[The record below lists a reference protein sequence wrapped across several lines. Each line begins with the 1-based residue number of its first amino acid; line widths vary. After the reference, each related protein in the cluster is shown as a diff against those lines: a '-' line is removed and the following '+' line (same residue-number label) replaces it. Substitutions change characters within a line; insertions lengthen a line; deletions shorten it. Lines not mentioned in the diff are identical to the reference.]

1 MDTKYLFYITLII
14 SIVVQVVTG
23 IVDIAAVFVKVPNI
37 YSIIRQLL
45 ILELVVQFIE
55 GSFYVWLAYNFTKV
69 LNVTPKRYIDWVIT
83 TPTML
88 ITLIIYLIYLNKKIE
103 NKTGELEFFTLL
115 KENSN
120 VIIPVLILN
129 WLMLLFGYLGE
140 IRAIPV
146 LFGVFLGFIPFLIY
160 LNKKVENKTDELDF
174 FTIFKDNSNVIIP
187 VIILNWLM
195 LLFGYLGEIRT
206 IPVLLGVFLGFIP
219 FLIYYYL
226 IYVNYV
232 TQDSNGYLLFWYFF
246 FFWSLYGFAAVL
258 PYNFKNSLYNILD
271 LFAKNFF
278 GIFLSYIIIS
288 GNY

>member
-1 MDTKYLFYITLII
+1 MDTKYLFYITLVI
-14 SIVVQVVTG
+14 SIVVQIITG
-23 IVDIAAVFVKVPNI
+23 IIEVGAFFVKVPTI
-37 YSIIRQLL
+37 YTIIRQLL
-45 ILELVVQFIE
+45 LIELVVQLLE

-88 ITLIIYLIYLNKKIE
+88 VSLIVYLIYLNKKEE
-103 NKTGELEFFTLL
+103 NKTNELEFFSLM

-120 VIIPVLILN
+120 IIIPVVLLN

-146 LFGVFLGFIPFLIY
+146 L
-160 LNKKVENKTDELDF
+160 
-174 FTIFKDNSNVIIP
+174 
-187 VIILNWLM
+187 
-195 LLFGYLGEIRT
+195 
-206 IPVLLGVFLGFIP
+206 LGVFLGFIP
-219 FLIYYYL
+219 FLLYYYL

-232 TQDSNGYLLFWYFF
+232 TSNSSGYLLFWYFF
-246 FFWSLYGFAAVL
+246 FFWSLYGFVAVL
-258 PYNFKNSLYNILD
+258 PYYVKNSLYNILD

-278 GIFLSYIIIS
+278 GIFLSYIISS

>member
-1 MDTKYLFYITLII
+1 MDTKYLFYVTLII
-14 SIVVQVVTG
+14 SIIVQVITG
-23 IVDIAAVFVKVPNI
+23 IIEFTAFFVKVPSV
-37 YSIIRQLL
+37 YSIIKQLL
-45 ILELVVQFIE
+45 LIELVVQVIE

-88 ITLIIYLIYLNKKIE
+88 ITLIMYLIYLNKKAE
-103 NKTGELEFFTLL
+103 NKTDELEFFTLF

-140 IRAIPV
+140 IR
-146 LFGVFLGFIPFLIY
+146 
-160 LNKKVENKTDELDF
+160 E
-174 FTIFKDNSNVIIP
+174 
-187 VIILNWLM
+187 
-195 LLFGYLGEIRT
+195 

-219 FLIYYYL
+219 FFIYYYL

-232 TQDSNGYLLFWYFF
+232 TPNTSGYLLFWYFF
-246 FFWSLYGFAAVL
+246 FFWSLYGFVAVL
-258 PYNFKNSLYNILD
+258 PYYLKNAFYNILD

-278 GIFLSYIIIS
+278 GLFLSYIIFS